1 MKNGEPVIFAWS
13 GGKDSAYA
21 LFQLMKDTRYEV
33 VYLLSTINGNNRR
46 LSMHGVREELIE
58 AQAASLGI
66 PLLKV
71 YVFEGTN
78 REYEERM
85 KDMLLKIKVEGVN
98 KVAFGDIF
106 LEDLRSYREN
116 QLGQIGMDCLFPIWK
131 ANTLQ
136 LVKNFIG
143 EGFKTYT
150 CCINDGYLDKLW
162 CGRLID
168 ESFIGDLPKGVDPCG
183 ENGEFHSF
191 CFDGP
196 IYTKALSVVKGEKVY
211 RPLKISHRDLSATI
225 VTIDTKGFW
234 YCELMLNE

>member
-1 MKNGEPVIFAWS
+1 MKKKEPLIFAWS

-21 LFQLMKDTRYEV
+21 LFQLMKDSRYEV
-33 VYLLSTINGNNRR
+33 IYLLSTINGNNSR

-58 AQAASLGI
+58 AQAVSIGI

-71 YVFEGTN
+71 YVSEGTN
-78 REYEERM
+78 REYEEQM
-85 KDMLLKIKVEGVN
+85 KHMLLKIKVEGVN

-106 LEDLRSYREN
+106 LEDLRLYREN

-131 ANTLQ
+131 TNTLQ

-168 ESFIGDLPKGVDPCG
+168 EKFIGDLPECIDPCG

-196 IYTKALSVVKGEKVY
+196 IYAKALSVIIGEKVY
-211 RPLKISHRDLSATI
+211 EPLEIQYKNLSASI
-225 VTIDTKGFW
+225 GTIDTKGFW
-234 YCELMLNE
+234 YCDLMLEK

>member
-1 MKNGEPVIFAWS
+1 
-13 GGKDSAYA
+13 
-21 LFQLMKDTRYEV
+21 
-33 VYLLSTINGNNRR
+33 
-46 LSMHGVREELIE
+46 MHGVREELIE
-58 AQAASLGI
+58 AQAVSIGI

-71 YVFEGTN
+71 YVFEGNN
-78 REYEERM
+78 REYEEQM
-85 KDMLLKIKVEGVN
+85 KDMLLKTKGKGIN

-131 ANTLQ
+131 SNTFQ

-150 CCINDGYLDKLW
+150 CCINDGYLDKQW

-168 ESFIGDLPKGVDPCG
+168 EKFLGELPKAVDPCG

-196 IYTKALSVVKGEKVY
+196 IYAKALSVATGEKVY
-211 RPLKISHRDLSATI
+211 KPLGITHENLPAMVDSI
-225 VTIDTKGFW
+225 ETKGFW
-234 YCELMLNE
+234 YCDLMLDE